1 MIEQFE
7 IPESPKQIYP
17 YELFFDLSPDLLCI
31 AGFDGYFKK
40 VNKAVTDL
48 LGYTT
53 EELYTKPI
61 NEFVFHSDKEITTSA
76 RTALTNKMPLLHFEN
91 RYMTK
96 SGQIVWLSWT
106 SLPIET
112 DKLVFAIAK
121 NITYKKQLEE
131 ERNRMLSQLT
141 TLNNDL
147 KQLTYTTS
155 HDLRSPVNNLLSIFS
170 LIDLSK
176 IEDEETVSLLDILK
190 TCSEGLK
197 NTLNNYIDRISN
209 SETIRSNVEVIDFE
223 ECLSN
228 VLVSIHSSLK
238 ASNATLNID
247 FSTTPATRFNKACME
262 SIFLN
267 LLTNAIKYARP
278 GVPPTISIYSKVE
291 EGKIQLVVRDN
302 GRGFDLEKIGNRLFG
317 FHQQFHDQINNDS
330 KGIGL
335 YLVHNHVTNLGGKIG
350 VESAMNKGTTF
361 TITFRNDQ

>member
-1 MIEQFE
+1 MIDYLE
-7 IPESPKQIYP
+7 IPKPHKQNYP

-40 VNKAVTDL
+40 VNRAVSDL

-53 EELYTKPI
+53 EELYARPI

-76 RTALTNKMPLLHFEN
+76 RSSLTNSLPLLHFEN
-91 RYMTK
+91 RYTTK
-96 SGQIVWLSWT
+96 SGEIVWLSWT
-106 SLPIET
+106 SLPIDT
-112 DKLVFAIAK
+112 DKLIFAIAK

-131 ERNRMLSQLT
+131 ERNQMLSQLT

-155 HDLRSPVNNLLSIFS
+155 HDLRSPVNNLLSIFN
-170 LIDLSK
+170 LIDLSR

-190 TCSEGLK
+190 TCSKGIKE
-197 NTLNNYIDRISN
+197 TLNNFIDRISD
-209 SETIRSNVEVIDFE
+209 SEAIRSNLEVVDFE

-228 VLVSIHSSLK
+228 VLISINSWLQ
-238 ASNATLNID
+238 ASNAVLNVD
-247 FSTTPATRFNKACME
+247 FSKAPSARFNKAYME

-267 LLTNAIKYARP
+267 LVTNAIKYARP
-278 GVPPTISIYSKVE
+278 GVPPIISIYSKVE
-291 EGKIQLVVRDN
+291 DGKNQLVIKDN

-317 FHQQFHDQINNDS
+317 FHQQFHNQTNSDS

-335 YLVHNHVTNLGGKIG
+335 YLVHNHVTRLGGKITVQSVVDQG
-350 VESAMNKGTTF
+350 SAF
-361 TITFRNDQ
+361 TITFGNAQ